1 MSGTSDVDATVEQ
14 SPEVLRPDYSG
25 AIYGSLLAASVVVGT
40 AASGDYD
47 VRPWRLAGLLI
58 ATGLV
63 FWVAHAYARLV
74 GDRIHHA
81 ALNRREIVSVGRRE
95 WPLLQTAFPPAAAAL
110 LTGLLGAS
118 NETAAWAALIVA
130 LAAQVGWATLASIR
144 SGANGRLIFVTILV
158 NIGLGLIIVFLKSAL
173 YH

>member
-1 MSGTSDVDATVEQ
+1 MSGTSDVEATVEQ
-14 SPEVLRPDYSG
+14 SPGALRPDYSG

-40 AASGDYD
+40 AASGDYI
-47 VRPWRLAGLLI
+47 RPWRLAALLV

-110 LTGLLGAS
+110 LTGLLGGS
-118 NETAAWAALIVA
+118 NGTAAWAALIVA
-130 LAAQVGWATLASIR
+130 IAAQVGWATLASVR
-144 SGANGRLIFVTILV
+144 SGANRPLILVTILV
-158 NIGLGLIIVFLKSAL
+158 NMGLGLIIVFLKSAL

>member
-1 MSGTSDVDATVEQ
+1 MSGTSDIDATVEQ
-14 SPEVLRPDYSG
+14 SPEALRPDYSG

-40 AASGDYD
+40 SASGDYI
-47 VRPWRLAGLLI
+47 RPWRLAALLV

-110 LTGLLGAS
+110 LTGLLGGS
-118 NETAAWAALIVA
+118 NGTAAWAALIVA
-130 LAAQVGWATLASIR
+130 IAAQVGWATLASVR
-144 SGANGRLIFVTILV
+144 SGANRPLILVTILV
-158 NIGLGLIIVFLKSAL
+158 NMGLGLIIVFLKSAL